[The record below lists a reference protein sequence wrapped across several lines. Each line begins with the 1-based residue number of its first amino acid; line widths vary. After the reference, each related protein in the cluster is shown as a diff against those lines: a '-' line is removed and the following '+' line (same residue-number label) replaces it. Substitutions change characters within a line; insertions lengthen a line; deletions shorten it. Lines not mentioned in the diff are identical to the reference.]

1 MHMTKIQPSA
11 VRKSCTGTAD
21 GCELRG
27 SRSVSWPSFRYQLP
41 GYVSWCS
48 ATSNS
53 DTSMS
58 PPRPDFI
65 TPIRE
70 ESTATAVVMPVM

>member
-1 MHMTKIQPSA
+1 MHMTKIQPSR
-11 VRKSCTGTAD
+11 VLNSCTGTAE

-27 SRSVSWPSFRYQLP
+27 SRSVRSPSLRYQLP

-58 PPRPDFI
+58 WPRPDFM
-65 TPIRE
+65 TPTNAP
-70 ESTATAVVMPVM
+70 STATAVVMPVM